1 MKRKT
6 FLGITNVPGCYPPAA
21 GITSGTA
28 VQNGVVYVGGGD
40 DYWCA
45 LDANTSKILWKIYTG
60 DNSPT
65 GGHYNWSSP
74 LLYNGYAYIGIASF
88 GDCPLAQG
96 QLLKVRLKTHQ
107 VAQANRLK

>member
-1 MKRKT
+1 MGGVVYVGSWDGYEYALDATTGRMKWKT

-45 LDANTSKILWKIYTG
+45 LDANAHGLRNEMTWES
-60 DNSPT
+60 
-65 GGHYNWSSP
+65 
-74 LLYNGYAYIGIASF
+74 
-88 GDCPLAQG
+88 
-96 QLLKVRLKTHQ
+96 
-107 VAQANRLK
+107 